1 MLIFHKSFKT
11 ENSEARAQEQATGRR
26 RQTTA
31 GGNKK
36 EALLILTQSKS
47 NGTSLFVVGSLWY
60 HNFIYMVIA
69 SLVPP
74 ANPNPAVYSCNYSLK
89 LGSPRSNY
97 KKSA

>member
-11 ENSEARAQEQATGRR
+11 ENSEAQQEQATGRR

-36 EALLILTQSKS
+36 EALLTQSKS